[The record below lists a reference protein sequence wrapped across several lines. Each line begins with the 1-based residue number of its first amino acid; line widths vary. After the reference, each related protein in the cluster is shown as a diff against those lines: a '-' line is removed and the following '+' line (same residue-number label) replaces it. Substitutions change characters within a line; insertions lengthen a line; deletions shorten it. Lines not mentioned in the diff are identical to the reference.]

1 MPMETFR
8 LEVREADSGEGIDA
22 DVYDGDEL
30 IRTAARVVYDDH
42 GLESVGDGAQSRIVR
57 ETTADVTTLDLQYE
71 RDDAGFAFRL
81 LGDRDEL
88 LAVRVEDEAW
98 DLERATT

>member
-1 MPMETFR
+1 MSMETFR
-8 LEVREADSGEGIDA
+8 LEVHESDGSTGIDA
-22 DVYDGDEL
+22 DVYDRDNL
-30 IRTAARVVYDDH
+30 IRTSARVAYDDH
-42 GLESVGDGAQSRIVR
+42 GLESVGDGTQSRIVR

-88 LAVRVEDEAW
+88 LSVRVEDETW
-98 DLERATT
+98 GLE